1 MTCDERNITY
11 GLFCF
16 SPEDLF
22 IIIFDFVVI
31 TIILSVIYITNII
44 SKKNDNLSIVIKN
57 NFSYLSEGALSYF
70 YSELNSQQKGSSQKK
85 KIPQKAQI
93 IPGSDK
99 NNIIK
104 CNQCGQNFNVSYQYF
119 N

>member
-1 MTCDERNITY
+1 MSCDERNISI
-11 GLFCF
+11 GFFCF
-16 SPEDLF
+16 TPEDLF
-22 IIIFDFVVI
+22 IIIFDLVVI
-31 TIILSVIYITNII
+31 TIIISVIYINNVIK
-44 SKKNDNLSIVIKN
+44 KKNENLSIVIMN
-57 NFSYLSEGALSYF
+57 NFTYLSEGALSYF

-119 N
+119 